1 MGECIGGSDR
11 AASRKG
17 FLMALIRVL
26 LADDHNLF
34 RQGLRQICEVKGG
47 FTVVGEAADG
57 EEAVRLAQ
65 ELRPDV
71 VLIDINM
78 PRLNGIQA
86 TIKIVE
92 TNPEARIIVL
102 TMYRQDKFVFD
113 AIKAGAKGYLL
124 KNADATDLIEGI
136 RKVQRGEVLLDA
148 QIADRVMD
156 EFRRLS
162 RSESVVSDPMALTES
177 EMDILRLVAQG
188 LSNETIAQTLNF
200 SPQTVANRIRMIY
213 QKLHVN
219 NRTEAALYALRRGW
233 AELDP
238 DT

>member
-1 MGECIGGSDR
+1 M
-11 AASRKG
+11 
-17 FLMALIRVL
+17 
-26 LADDHNLF
+26 
-34 RQGLRQICEVKGG
+34 
-47 FTVVGEAADG
+47 
-57 EEAVRLAQ
+57 
-65 ELRPDV
+65 
-71 VLIDINM
+71 
-78 PRLNGIQA
+78 
-86 TIKIVE
+86 
-92 TNPEARIIVL
+92 
-102 TMYRQDKFVFD
+102 
-113 AIKAGAKGYLL
+113 
-124 KNADATDLIEGI
+124 DLIERI
-136 RKVQRGEVLLDA
+136 RKVQRGEVLLDG

-200 SPQTVANRIRMIY
+200 SIQTVANRIRLIY

-238 DT
+238 EA